1 MRTAYKIIVGLGV
14 IPLALFL
21 LSIILIST
29 KTIGGALIGALFLVW
44 AFYGAII
51 MLVVT
56 ALTFL
61 YYLMIGYKTII
72 CPLYMSFFANI
83 VEVCG

>member
-61 YYLMIGYKTII
+61 YYLMIGYKTTI
-72 CPLYMSFFANI
+72 CSL
-83 VEVCG
+83 

>member
-1 MRTAYKIIVGLGV
+1 MRTAYKILVGLWF
-14 IPLALFL
+14 IPLALFVL
-21 LSIILIST
+21 FIILVST

-51 MLVVT
+51 MIVVT

-61 YYLMIGYKTII
+61 YYLMIGYKTTI
-72 CPLYMSFFANI
+72 CPLYVSFFANI